1 MKAKK
6 FLMIAACF
14 AAVLL
19 TSCGTHED
27 TQPDAALHPSSALT
41 ENTTPTAPVDTET
54 LLSMTEASKI
64 AQEDAGVRDDEL
76 ESLHA
81 RLNESDSG
89 SEYVVTFATTE
100 KAYEY
105 LVSALSGTIL
115 EKSIH
120 TIEADTNLSSLGE
133 ISPPAAD
140 AQVSTA
146 AQPTPATDAHSTPVP
161 TPTAQT
167 AATPVPTT
175 AAQATATAAP
185 TTAPVATSTPLPTAT
200 SAPKATA
207 TPLPTAAAPSQTAQ
221 ITQTAAVEIA
231 RKDAGVSESEMRGLK
246 VKLDYEDGIQVYE
259 IDFDAGNM
267 EYEYEIAVSDGTI
280 VSRKS
285 ERSDRTSSALPTTSP
300 QLSNITQDAA
310 LEIAGKDAGVSKDE
324 MLDLKIKLDY
334 DDGIQV
340 YEIDFDAGNK
350 EYEYKIAA
358 LTGEILERDIDTA
371 DHVPASSGNGNTA
384 AANEISKDA
393 ALAIVQTDT
402 GISENDMLDL
412 KVKVDTDDGIRYYE
426 FEFCHGGYEYEY
438 EIAASDGRII
448 KKECD
453 GCDHS
458 WHHADQHSTH
468 HSGMY

>member
-14 AAVLL
+14 TAVLL
-19 TSCGTHED
+19 TSCGTQED
-27 TQPDAALHPSSALT
+27 TQPDAALHPSGALT
-41 ENTTPTAPVDTET
+41 DNTTPTAPVDTET

-81 RLNESDSG
+81 RLNESDSA

-105 LVSALSGTIL
+105 LVSALNGTIL

-120 TIEADTNLSSLGE
+120 TIEADTNPSSPGE
-133 ISPPAAD
+133 ISP
-140 AQVSTA
+140 
-146 AQPTPATDAHSTPVP
+146 PATDAHSTPVP
-161 TPTAQT
+161 TAAAQT

-185 TTAPVATSTPLPTAT
+185 TTAPVSTSTPSPTAT
-200 SAPKATA
+200 SAPKTTA

-231 RKDAGVSESEMRGLK
+231 RKDAGVSESEMRDLK

-259 IDFDAGNM
+259 IDFDAGNT

-280 VSRKS
+280 VNKKS

-300 QLSNITQDAA
+300 QVSNITQDAA
-310 LEIAGKDAGVSKDE
+310 LEIAGKDAGVSEDE

-340 YEIDFDAGNK
+340 YEIDFYAGNK

-358 LTGEILERDIDTA
+358 LTGEILERNIDTT
-371 DHVPASSGNGNTA
+371 DHVPTSSGNGNTA

-412 KVKVDTDDGIRYYE
+412 KIKVDSDDGIRYYE

-438 EIAASDGRII
+438 EIAAPDGRII

-458 WHHADQHSTH
+458 WHHADHRSTH